1 MTTTQQ
7 TRTANTIGTPGP
19 SVRVTTSNGITQVL
33 SSPHAI
39 HRAIICWSHT
49 LKRWL
54 VVVET
59 AQVQTRDFRDKGDAL
74 VHAGLTIG
82 ALYRVDMRSRFTG
95 PQRHALAMGWC
106 PMHVECADKDV
117 CAILRPD
124 HKHICKGRP
133 DFMSIWCIAH
143 TRTGGDGR

>member
-1 MTTTQQ
+1 MTAPP
-7 TRTANTIGTPGP
+7 RNPSVGTPGP

-39 HRAIICWSHT
+39 HRATISRSRP
-49 LKRWL
+49 LGRWL

-59 AQVQTRDFRDKGDAL
+59 ATVMTRDFRDLAKAL
-74 VHAGLTIG
+74 THAGTIIG

-106 PMHVECADKDV
+106 PMHVECADTSV
-117 CAILRPD
+117 CPIERPN
-124 HKHICKGRP
+124 HKHLCKGRP
-133 DFMSIWCIAH
+133 DFLTIWCREH
-143 TRTGGDGR
+143 DRSGGDGR